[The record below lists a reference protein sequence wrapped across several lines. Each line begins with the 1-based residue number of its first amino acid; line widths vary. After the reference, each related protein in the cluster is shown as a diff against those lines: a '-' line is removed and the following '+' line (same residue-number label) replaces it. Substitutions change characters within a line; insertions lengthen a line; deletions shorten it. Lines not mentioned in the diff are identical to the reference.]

1 MANISLLSGAAA
13 VLLILGGASAENL
26 PSHEKT
32 SMPPALQSTTP
43 DKSPAA
49 TVPEAAAT
57 DVAGIPRKETS
68 GQAPNVSKTMGAEM
82 DSAGD
87 QRASPDEQ

>member
-26 PSHEKT
+26 PSQEKT
-32 SMPPALQSTTP
+32 MPPALQSTTP

-49 TVPEAAAT
+49 TVPAAAT
-57 DVAGIPRKETS
+57 DLAGIPRKETS

>member
-1 MANISLLSGAAA
+1 MANISLWSGATA
-13 VLLILGGASAENL
+13 VLLILGGASAQNL
-26 PSHEKT
+26 PSWDNT

-43 DKSPAA
+43 DKSPKA
-49 TVPEAAAT
+49 TVPEVAT
-57 DVAGIPRKETS
+57 DVAGIPRKGTS
-68 GQAPNVSKTMGAEM
+68 GQAPNVSKRMGAEM

>member
-26 PSHEKT
+26 PSQEKT
-32 SMPPALQSTTP
+32 MPPALQSTTP

-49 TVPEAAAT
+49 TVPEAAT

>member
-13 VLLILGGASAENL
+13 VLLILGGASAQNL
-26 PSHEKT
+26 PQEKT

-49 TVPEAAAT
+49 TVPEAAS

-68 GQAPNVSKTMGAEM
+68 GQAPNVSKRMGAEM